1 MLGVEM
7 DATRGRDG
15 SGGWGGEA
23 GWRAERENPG
33 EDLRDVGLYNFDI
46 V

>member
-1 MLGVEM
+1 M

-15 SGGWGGEA
+15 TGGWGGEN

-33 EDLRDVGLYNFDI
+33 KDLRDVGLYNFDT